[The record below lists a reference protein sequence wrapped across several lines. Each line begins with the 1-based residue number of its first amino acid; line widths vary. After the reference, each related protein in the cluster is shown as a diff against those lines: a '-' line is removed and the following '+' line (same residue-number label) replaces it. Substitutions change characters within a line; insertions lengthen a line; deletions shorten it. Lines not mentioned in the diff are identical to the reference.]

1 MRKIQSLFPAML
13 VLLVLFSCKKDEE
26 KPDPVST
33 AEGDYTYVAKFNFID
48 GTDLTYLDG
57 NDETGEFKV
66 TKTTDGGFEVKDGS
80 DLVFKGTQVS
90 EVSQG
95 FTFTI
100 EDQSVTLDGFT
111 LTIKGYDGATFGNGK
126 FHGTYESST
135 KKLTGYMQFA
145 GTLTSGT
152 TQIPATI
159 VVQFVGTKK

>member
-1 MRKIQSLFPAML
+1 MKKLSWLLPALF
-13 VLLVLFSCKKDEE
+13 VLLIVFSCKKDDE
-26 KPDPVST
+26 KPDPVAT

-48 GTDLTYLDG
+48 GTELTYLDG

-66 TKTTDGGFEVKDGS
+66 AKTTDGGFEVKEGT
-80 DLVFKGTQVS
+80 DLVFKGTHVS

-100 EDQSVTLDGFT
+100 EDQTVSLDGFS

-126 FHGTYESST
+126 FHGTYETSS

-145 GTLTSGT
+145 GYLDTDQGEV
-152 TQIPATI
+152 PATI